1 MNKRATGKGTKST
14 KGKAKG
20 KAKGNGSE
28 EGNGV
33 AVLVARA
40 REKWGEL
47 LGVVHVWASKAQV
60 VGSTEWRWLSILLLG
75 AVVMVAEAHPG
86 ESKF

>member
-1 MNKRATGKGTKST
+1 MYKGATGKGTKPT
-14 KGKAKG
+14 KG

-40 REKWGEL
+40 REKWGEP
-47 LGVVHVWASKAQV
+47 LGVTAHVWASKAQI

-75 AVVMVAEAHPG
+75 AIVMVAEAHPG
-86 ESKF
+86 EPKFY